1 MKIMTLGC
9 HDHLLYWMVV
19 FTVVTVDWYWG
30 L

>member
-9 HDHLLYWMVV
+9 HDHLDWMVV